1 MKMKTVG
8 TISITAAVATI
19 LLLGATDSSGQDSC
33 DRGGNHTI
41 QVVEGSD
48 GLPELSYRGGSAED
62 IHVCNGDQ
70 VQWVLTGS
78 DREYFVDFMGDAPFP
93 GAAKRGSSDGVVSVT
108 IDAESRAYEYGV
120 NFAGSEAFDP
130 RIIVD

>member
-1 MKMKTVG
+1 MKIFSTVALM
-8 TISITAAVATI
+8 TLVAATM
-19 LLLGATDSSGQDSC
+19 LLASGESNGQGNC

-41 QVVEGSD
+41 QVSEGQD
-48 GLPELSYRGGSAED
+48 GMPVLRYRGGSAED
-62 IHVCNGDQ
+62 VHVCNGDQ

-93 GAAKRGSSDGVVSVT
+93 GAAKRGSSGGVVAVT
-108 IDAESRAYEYGV
+108 IDANSGPYDYGV
-120 NFAGSEAFDP
+120 NFEGEEAFDP

>member
-1 MKMKTVG
+1 MKTLG
-8 TISITAAVATI
+8 SIVTASAVFAF
-19 LLLGATDSSGQDSC
+19 LLLGSAESVGQDNC

-41 QVVEGSD
+41 QVSEGDD
-48 GLPELSYRGGSAED
+48 GMPSLRYRGGSAED

-78 DREYFVDFMGDAPFP
+78 DREYFVEFMGEAPFP
-93 GAAKRGSSDGVVSVT
+93 GASRRGSSGGVVAVT
-108 IDAESRAYEYGV
+108 IDAESGEYEYGV
-120 NFAGSEAFDP
+120 NFDGGEPFDP